1 MTLFDTLSK
10 VAGTLLAIAK
20 NRAELASIELQE
32 ELGRIIGYIA
42 FAVAAFFCIFV
53 GIVMAGILVVVL
65 CWDTCRVG
73 ALGGISAFFLVIGLI
88 LALKVRSSIKNRPRI
103 LAQTREE
110 IANDIASLKSSI
122 KPASPE

>member
-53 GIVMAGILVVVL
+53 GIVMAGILP
-65 CWDTCRVG
+65 CW
-73 ALGGISAFFLVIGLI
+73 
-88 LALKVRSSIKNRPRI
+88 RPRWY
-103 LAQTREE
+103 LRLFPCHWPYPCPEGAQQYQ
-110 IANDIASLKSSI
+110 K
-122 KPASPE
+122 